1 MINQAKTSGSSGET
15 GLSQALGS
23 LHVLVVEN
31 HADTRRGIQ
40 AFLKSLGYRS
50 ALAENKAQA
59 LALAAEQFFD
69 VLLSDISLPDGTGWE
84 LLEDLVHR
92 GCQPPHAIAM
102 SGLSDVS
109 DRTRSRE
116 AGFETHLVKP
126 FQPEELEN
134 ALRRAAAS
142 RARSEAP
149 PRPAAKEL
157 SGEELRQRLHDGLS
171 QHLVAAGLLQ
181 GALVSHLENVVRTG
195 GDSTAALS
203 YAVEE
208 CRRVNSLIDEA
219 MEEVLRLMRSPT

>member
-1 MINQAKTSGSSGET
+1 M
-15 GLSQALGS
+15 
-23 LHVLVVEN
+23 
-31 HADTRRGIQ
+31 
-40 AFLKSLGYRS
+40 
-50 ALAENKAQA
+50 
-59 LALAAEQFFD
+59 AAEQRFD

-126 FQPEELEN
+126 FLPEELEN
-134 ALRRAAAS
+134 ALRRAATS
-142 RARSEAP
+142 RARPEATP
-149 PRPAAKEL
+149 PPAMKAI

-181 GALVSHLENVVRTG
+181 GALVGHLENVARTD
-195 GDSTAALS
+195 GDPTAALS

-208 CRRVNSLIDEA
+208 SRRINGLIDEA
-219 MEEVLRLMRSPT
+219 MEEVLRLMRSPG